1 MKLPELVLPAGN
13 LEKLKTAILF
23 GADAV
28 YLGGKEFSLRA
39 YADNFT
45 LEEMTDGLA
54 FARHHNKKVYVTV
67 NILAHNRDLQQM
79 PPYLEKLEEM
89 QVDGLIISDPG
100 IIKLAQRYAPSLSLT
115 LSTQASV
122 TNYQTAAF
130 YRDLGVKRIVLARE
144 LSLEEIQEIKQKV
157 DIEIEMFIHGAM
169 CVSYSG
175 RCLLSHY
182 MTGRSANYGACA
194 HPCRYRYALVEE
206 KRPGQYYPIEED
218 QRGSYI
224 LNSRDLCLLEYVP
237 RLMDISID
245 AFKVEGR
252 MKSPLYVAS
261 VASVYRQAIDRYA
274 GHREELSPEK
284 GETTHTSLADAAR
297 RKEIPPEKG
306 ETIYTSLPDAARRE
320 EFPPQKGETT
330 HTSLADAAKREEFP
344 PDELN
349 RWMEELTKTAT
360 RPFTNGF
367 IEGESPLL
375 QDINKEISPGTVPGH
390 IQPIQDINKEEKQK
404 RADFCGIIR
413 GYNSAKNMLQVEQR
427 ANFGPGDPLHLMVPG
442 GTILP
447 LDLQA
452 LYDEEFN
459 PIDRAR
465 HARQTVYIPYPQPLS
480 EYTILRRG

>member
-45 LEEMTDGLA
+45 LEEINDGLT
-54 FARHHNKKVYVTV
+54 FARRYNKKVYVTV
-67 NILAHNRDLQQM
+67 NILAHNRDLQQL
-79 PPYLEKLEEM
+79 PAYLEKLEEI

-100 IIKLAQRYAPSLSLT
+100 IIKLSQRYAPSLPLT

-122 TNYQTAAF
+122 SNYEAAAF

-144 LSLEEIQEIKQKV
+144 LSLEEIQEIKERV

-237 RLMDISID
+237 QLMDIGID

-252 MKSPLYVAS
+252 MKSPLYVAG
-261 VASVYRQAIDRYA
+261 VASVYRQAINRHA
-274 GHREELSPEK
+274 GRRERLSLEK
-284 GETTHTSLADAAR
+284 GEKSHTSLVDVV
-297 RKEIPPEKG
+297 
-306 ETIYTSLPDAARRE
+306 RRE
-320 EFPPQKGETT
+320 EFA
-330 HTSLADAAKREEFP
+330 S
-344 PDELN
+344 DELN

-367 IEGESPLL
+367 IESA
-375 QDINKEISPGTVPGH
+375 ISLGTVPGL
-390 IQPIQDINKEEKQK
+390 IQDIDKEEKQE
-404 RADFCGIIR
+404 RADFCGIVR

-427 ANFGPGDPLHLMVPG
+427 SNFGPGDPLQLMVPG
-442 GTILP
+442 GEILP
-447 LDLQA
+447 LNLQE

-459 PIDRAR
+459 FIDRAR
-465 HARQTVYIPYPQPLS
+465 HARQTVYIPYPDPLG

>member
-39 YADNFT
+39 YADNFS
-45 LEEMTDGLA
+45 LEEMTDGVA
-54 FARHHNKKVYVTV
+54 FARQHNKKIYVTV
-67 NILAHNRDLQQM
+67 NILAHNRDLQQI

-122 TNYQTAAF
+122 SNYEAAAF

-157 DIEIEMFIHGAM
+157 DIQIEMFIHGAM

-182 MTGRSANYGACA
+182 MTGRNANYGACA
-194 HPCRYRYALVEE
+194 HPCRYRYVLLEE
-206 KRPGQYYPIEED
+206 KRPDQYYRIEED

-237 RLMDISID
+237 RLMDIGID

-261 VASVYRQAIDRYA
+261 VASVYRRAIDRYA
-274 GHREELSPEK
+274 GHSEELSLTKGEVTHTSLPNAARREESSPEK
-284 GETTHTSLADAAR
+284 GETTHTSLADAPRADATR
-297 RKEIPPEKG
+297 RKDF
-306 ETIYTSLPDAARRE
+306 S
-320 EFPPQKGETT
+320 
-330 HTSLADAAKREEFP
+330 

-349 RWMEELTKTAT
+349 RWTEELTKTAT

-375 QDINKEISPGTVPGH
+375 QDINKEICPVPVPGH
-390 IQPIQDINKEEKQK
+390 IQK
-404 RADFCGIIR
+404 RADFCGIVR
-413 GYNSAKNMLQVEQR
+413 DYNSAKKMLQVEQR
-427 ANFGPGDPLHLMVPG
+427 ANFGPGDPLRLMVPG

-447 LDLQA
+447 LDLLE
-452 LYDEEFN
+452 LYDEEFH

-465 HARQTVYIPYPQPLS
+465 HARQTVYIPYPQSLS

>member
-1 MKLPELVLPAGN
+1 MKIPELVLPAGN
-13 LEKLKTAILF
+13 LEKLKTAVLF

-45 LEEMTDGLA
+45 LEEIAMGLA
-54 FARHHNKKVYVTV
+54 FVRQYNKKVYVTV
-67 NILAHNRDLQQM
+67 NILAHNRDLKQT
-79 PPYLEKLEEM
+79 PSYLEKLEEI
-89 QVDGLIISDPG
+89 QVDGLIVSDPG
-100 IIKLAQRYAPSLSLT
+100 IIKLAQRYAPSIPLT
-115 LSTQASV
+115 LSTQANVS
-122 TNYQTAAF
+122 NYEAAAF

-218 QRGSYI
+218 ERGSYI

-237 RLMDISID
+237 RLMDMGIES
-245 AFKVEGR
+245 FKVEGR

-261 VASVYRQAIDRYA
+261 VASVYRQAIDRYTTY
-274 GHREELSPEK
+274 REDFS
-284 GETTHTSLADAAR
+284 AN
-297 RKEIPPEKG
+297 
-306 ETIYTSLPDAARRE
+306 
-320 EFPPQKGETT
+320 
-330 HTSLADAAKREEFP
+330 
-344 PDELN
+344 ELN
-349 RWMEELTKTAT
+349 SWTEELTKTAT

-367 IEGESPLL
+367 IEGESSLL
-375 QDINKEISPGTVPGH
+375 
-390 IQPIQDINKEEKQK
+390 QDINKEEKQE
-404 RADFCGIIR
+404 RAEFCGIVR
-413 GYNSAKNMLQVEQR
+413 GYRSDKNMLKVEQR
-427 ANFGPGDPLHLMVPG
+427 ANFGPGDPLQLMVPG
-442 GTILP
+442 ANILP
-447 LDLQA
+447 LDLQE
-452 LYDEEFN
+452 LFDEELN
-459 PIDRAR
+459 LIDRAR
-465 HARQTVYIPYPQPLS
+465 HPRQTVYIPYPESIS

>member
-39 YADNFT
+39 YADNFS
-45 LEEMTDGLA
+45 LEEMTDGVA
-54 FARHHNKKVYVTV
+54 FARQHNKKIYVTV
-67 NILAHNRDLQQM
+67 NILAHNRDLQQI

-100 IIKLAQRYAPSLSLT
+100 IIKLAQRYAPSLPLT

-122 TNYQTAAF
+122 TNYEAAAF

-157 DIEIEMFIHGAM
+157 EIEIEMFIHGAM

-194 HPCRYRYALVEE
+194 HPCRYRYVLLEE

-237 RLMDISID
+237 RLMDIGID

-274 GHREELSPEK
+274 GHREELSLTK
-284 GETTHTSLADAAR
+284 GEATH
-297 RKEIPPEKG
+297 
-306 ETIYTSLPDAARRE
+306 TSLPDAVRRE
-320 EFPPQKGETT
+320 DF
-330 HTSLADAAKREEFP
+330 S

-375 QDINKEISPGTVPGH
+375 QDINKEICPVPVPGH
-390 IQPIQDINKEEKQK
+390 TGHIQN
-404 RADFCGIIR
+404 RADFCGIVR
-413 GYNSAKNMLQVEQR
+413 GYHSAKKMLQVEQR
-427 ANFGPGDPLHLMVPG
+427 ANFGPGDPLQLMVPG

-447 LDLQA
+447 LDLQE
-452 LYDEEFN
+452 LYDEEFH

-465 HARQTVYIPYPQPLS
+465 HARQIVYIPYSEPLS

>member
-45 LEEMTDGLA
+45 LEEIAIGLA
-54 FARHHNKKVYVTV
+54 FARRHNKKVYITV
-67 NILAHNRDLQQM
+67 NILAHNRDLQQI

-100 IIKLAQRYAPSLSLT
+100 IIKLASRYAPSLPLT

-130 YRDLGVKRIVLARE
+130 YCDLGVKRIVLARE
-144 LSLEEIQEIKQKV
+144 LSLDEIQEIKQKV

-194 HPCRYRYALVEE
+194 HPCRYRYALMEE

-237 RLMDISID
+237 RLMDIGID

-261 VASVYRQAIDRYA
+261 VASIYRQAIDRYA
-274 GHREELSPEK
+274 GRREKFSP
-284 GETTHTSLADAAR
+284 GEREITHTSLADAV
-297 RKEIPPEKG
+297 
-306 ETIYTSLPDAARRE
+306 RRE
-320 EFPPQKGETT
+320 EF
-330 HTSLADAAKREEFP
+330 S

-349 RWMEELTKTAT
+349 RWLEELTKTAT

-375 QDINKEISPGTVPGH
+375 QDINKEISPGAAPGH

-404 RADFCGIIR
+404 RADFCGIVR
-413 GYNSAKNMLQVEQR
+413 GYHSAKNMLQVEQR
-427 ANFGPGDPLHLMVPG
+427 ANFGPGDPMQLMVPG
-442 GTILP
+442 SGILL
-447 LDLQA
+447 LDLQE